1 MEDLVNWLRLIR
13 SENIGTRNFHY
24 LIQRFGSAKAALEA
38 IPEMAKMGG
47 KKSNIKIIS
56 RAQAEKEIEKCQ
68 AAGVRLLASYE
79 KEYPRLLKLIDDS
92 PPILSAKGRIDIL
105 NKKNIAIVGSR
116 HASIN
121 GCNFASKISHELGE
135 NGFIVTSGLARGIDT
150 AAHKA
155 ALASGTIAVFAGGID
170 VIYPPENSDLAEKI
184 TENGLLL
191 AELPIGSVPR
201 AQNFPQRN
209 RIISGLALG
218 IVVIEANLK
227 SGSLITA
234 RCAAH
239 QNREVFAVP
248 GFPLDGRYEGTNQLI
263 KQGAHVVTS
272 LRDIL
277 EVINSLN
284 QYNLNNLEEN
294 SCNYRIPPDIKLD
307 EELLKEARKK
317 VRKALSATPI
327 DIEYLCEYLDLPIN
341 FVMAVIV
348 ELELAGRVE
357 RHSGNKI
364 NLIYEDL
371 GSCA

>member
-1 MEDLVNWLRLIR
+1 
-13 SENIGTRNFHY
+13 
-24 LIQRFGSAKAALEA
+24 
-38 IPEMAKMGG
+38 
-47 KKSNIKIIS
+47 
-56 RAQAEKEIEKCQ
+56 
-68 AAGVRLLASYE
+68 
-79 KEYPRLLKLIDDS
+79 
-92 PPILSAKGRIDIL
+92 
-105 NKKNIAIVGSR
+105 
-116 HASIN
+116 
-121 GCNFASKISHELGE
+121 
-135 NGFIVTSGLARGIDT
+135 
-150 AAHKA
+150 
-155 ALASGTIAVFAGGID
+155 
-170 VIYPPENSDLAEKI
+170 
-184 TENGLLL
+184 
-191 AELPIGSVPR
+191 
-201 AQNFPQRN
+201 
-209 RIISGLALG
+209 
-218 IVVIEANLK
+218 
-227 SGSLITA
+227 
-234 RCAAH
+234 
-239 QNREVFAVP
+239 
-248 GFPLDGRYEGTNQLI
+248 LI